1 MSQNKYLSDE
11 SLKALNDFNT
21 KNLTR
26 RIAKIES
33 LADGLTLDTCPKFLT
48 DLSASHDAILAA
60 KHLKVLAGQIN
71 VSIHALG
78 ILRCLPHILES
89 DEVVISMSLGAGNTG
104 KSFDLETSKR
114 IAEFKFINWK
124 GGSEAIRQNGIFK
137 DFYGLAEA
145 QTLKSKHLYLLG
157 LDHAMKFFNGGRS
170 IKSVLSKNRKIA
182 DSFDLEYGKS
192 VKVVR
197 DYFDI
202 KSHDVSIEDVSR
214 FVPELVQSSSD

>member
-1 MSQNKYLSDE
+1 MSKNSYLSDE

-21 KNLTR
+21 QNLTR
-26 RIAKIES
+26 RIARIES
-33 LADGLTLDTCPKFLT
+33 LADGITLDTCEEFLA
-48 DLSASHDAILAA
+48 DLSASHEAILAA
-60 KHLKVLAGQIN
+60 KRLKVLAGQIN

-89 DEVVISMSLGAGNTG
+89 GEVVESMSLGAGNTG

-114 IAEFKFINWK
+114 VAEFKFINWK

-145 QTLKSKHLYLLG
+145 QTPKSKHLYLLG
-157 LDHAMKFFNGGRS
+157 IEHAMKFFNGSRS

-182 DSFDLEYGKS
+182 DNFDLKYGRNIEI
-192 VKVVR
+192 VR
-197 DYFDI
+197 DYFAI
-202 KSHDVSIEDVSR
+202 KSHDVAIEDVSR
-214 FVPELVQSSSD
+214 FVPELVQRLSD